1 MLQLVKSE
9 QEIEGHAVVV
19 ALRAEEA
26 LLKELSSALTAQRDG
41 IARDDTASVE
51 TATHGVSRAVLT
63 LDEARRRRE
72 QLTSVLTNGDA
83 TPLENLEM
91 ITGPIAGLAAARAAV
106 RNAATAAVRDLA
118 LNQSILKG
126 ALRAGDAYLQT
137 LFASVGELSPGYTPA
152 PSSRERVAQSG
163 AVVNRRA

>member
-63 LDEARRRRE
+63 LEA
-72 QLTSVLTNGDA
+72 DA
-83 TPLENLEM
+83 L
-91 ITGPIAGLAAARAAV
+91 
-106 RNAATAAVRDLA
+106 D
-118 LNQSILKG
+118 
-126 ALRAGDAYLQT
+126 
-137 LFASVGELSPGYTPA
+137 
-152 PSSRERVAQSG
+152 G
-163 AVVNRRA
+163 AVCA